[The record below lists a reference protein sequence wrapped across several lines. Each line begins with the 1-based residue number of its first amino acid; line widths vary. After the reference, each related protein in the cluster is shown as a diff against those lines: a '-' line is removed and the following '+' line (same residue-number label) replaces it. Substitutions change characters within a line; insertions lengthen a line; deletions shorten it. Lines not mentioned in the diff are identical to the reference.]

1 MKGTK
6 LLKQFYIASAVLFCV
21 GITGCRDKVSDI
33 YKGGKEE
40 PEKVPNDFDFS
51 TSSDVQVNI
60 HYDVPKGYKVHFEAY
75 TRNPISLNEEKSFV
89 KDETMMPFIEGWT
102 DGNGDFSY
110 IAEIASMSNEV
121 YVYSSDEGVPML
133 MKSEIMGDKV
143 IVASETSVVS
153 DFASGT
159 SRAVASRANYKSWPG
174 YNYNWI
180 SLGEWDDNGKPDY
193 LLSDETLRYTPTA
206 TFNGVVNGTRPDNTQ
221 LATYYMC
228 ASIEIK
234 EKANVYLNYISH
246 NGSERNNTLAYY
258 TYTNEPTR
266 EEALKNLVIAY
277 PNTRASGL
285 NKGDVIQLYYN
296 NNGELEKDFPIGVKI
311 GFVLLIDA
319 FKGSTVATSGNIM
332 YSANSFNRW
341 NFTDALTA
349 SKPGLISY
357 VADGQYVL
365 AFEDQP
371 WNEQAGRNALPDFHD
386 DIFVI
391 TANPITSIPAPEPG
405 KDPVLPDYKAIIKT
419 YGILGFEDNW
429 PDKGDYDLND
439 VTMSYVR
446 TSYVDELYLIMA
458 LDEKYTFIN
467 NGATY
472 SNAFGYIIDE
482 NLSLDAIKSCDVTSS
497 YSCSGQG
504 IDYDIESPATIMLFD
519 NSKAV
524 PQNTVF
530 EVRTVLK
537 TPMFLYNKFN
547 PFIIVNKEK
556 SWLEQDRIEVHLPKY
571 APTSKGNSSLFNTG
585 DDASSGSN
593 YYVREGNYPF
603 AINLLGVSSDF
614 VVPEEQKAVDVT
626 YPDFKDWVD
635 SDGGKNKDW
644 YLHPVSDK

>member
-6 LLKQFYIASAVLFCV
+6 LLKQIYIASAVLFCV

-75 TRNPISLNEEKSFV
+75 TRNPISLNEEKSYV
-89 KDETMMPFIEGWT
+89 KDETMIPFIEGWT

-110 IAEIASMSNEV
+110 TAEIASMSNEV
-121 YVYSSDEGVPML
+121 YVYSSDEGVPTL
-133 MKSEIMGDKV
+133 MKSEIMGDQV
-143 IVASETSVVS
+143 IVASETSVIS

-159 SRAVASRANYKSWPG
+159 SRAVASRANYKKWPK
-174 YNYNWI
+174 YKYDWI
-180 SLGEWDDNGKPDY
+180 PLGGWDDNGKPDY

-206 TFNGVVNGTRPDNTQ
+206 TFNGVVNATRPDNTQ
-221 LATYYMC
+221 LATFFMC
-228 ASIEIK
+228 TSIDIQ

-296 NNGELEKDFPIGVKI
+296 NNGKLEKDFPIGVKI

-319 FKGSTVATSGNIM
+319 FKASTVTTYSNVM
-332 YSANSFNRW
+332 YSANTLNKW

-357 VADGQYVL
+357 AADGQYVL

-446 TSYVDELYLIMA
+446 TSYVDDFYRTMA

-472 SNAFGYIIDE
+472 SNAFGYILDE
-482 NLSLDAIKSCDVTSS
+482 NLSHDAIKSCDVKSS
-497 YSCSGQG
+497 YSCAGQG
-504 IDYDIESPATIMLFD
+504 VDDDIEFPATIMLFD

-524 PQNTVF
+524 PRNTVF

-537 TPMFLYNKFN
+537 TPMSLYKFN

-556 SWLEQDRIEVHLPKY
+556 NWLEQDRIEVHLPKY

-603 AINLLGVSSDF
+603 AINLTEVTSDF

-626 YPDFKDWVD
+626 YPNFKGWVD
-635 SDGGKNKDW
+635 SNGKNNQDW

>member
-6 LLKQFYIASAVLFCV
+6 LLKQIYIASAVLFCV

-75 TRNPISLNEEKSFV
+75 TRNPISLNEEKSYV
-89 KDETMMPFIEGWT
+89 KDETMIPFIEGWT
-102 DGNGDFSY
+102 DENGDFSY
-110 IAEIASMSNEV
+110 TAKIASMSKEI

-133 MKSEIMGDKV
+133 MKSEITGDKV
-143 IVASETSVVS
+143 
-153 DFASGT
+153 
-159 SRAVASRANYKSWPG
+159 AVASKTSVAVDFVSGRSRVVAGRANYKSWPK
-174 YNYNWI
+174 YTYNWI
-180 SLGEWDDNGKPDY
+180 PLGEWDSDGTPSY
-193 LLSDETLRYTPTA
+193 LLSDETLHYTPTA
-206 TFNGVVNGTRPDNTQ
+206 TFNGIVNATHPDNTD
-221 LATYYMC
+221 LATFFMC
-228 ASIEIK
+228 TSINIQ

-246 NGSERNNTLAYY
+246 NNSARNNTLAYY
-258 TYTNEPTR
+258 TYTGKLNR
-266 EEALKNLVIAY
+266 EQIHEKLVIAY

-285 NKGDVIQLYYN
+285 HSGDVIQLYYN
-296 NNGELEKDFPIGVKI
+296 NNGTLEADFPAGTKI

-319 FKGSTVATSGNIM
+319 FNKGNVANSGNIM
-332 YSANSFNRW
+332 YSDNLLNRW
-341 NFTDALTA
+341 NFSDVQTA

-357 VADGQYVL
+357 IADEQYVL

-371 WNEQAGRNALPDFHD
+371 WDEQRNRNALPDFHD

-391 TANPITSIPAPEPG
+391 TSNPITSIPAPEPG
-405 KDPVLPDYKAIIKT
+405 NDPVLPDYEAIIKT
-419 YGILGFEDNW
+419 YGVLGFEDNW

-446 TSYVDELYLIMA
+446 TFYVNDFYQTIA

-472 SNAFGYIIDE
+472 SNGFGYIIDE
-482 NLSLDAIKSCDVTSS
+482 NLSLDAIKSCEVRSS

-504 IDYDIESPATIMLFD
+504 KDNDIKSPATIMLFD

-524 PQNTVF
+524 ARNTVF
-530 EVRTVLK
+530 EVRTLLK
-537 TPMFLYNKFN
+537 NPTYLSTEFN

-556 SWLEQDRIEVHLPKY
+556 SWMEQDRIEVHLPMF
-571 APTSKGNSSLFNTG
+571 APTSKGNSALFGSG
-585 DDASSGSN
+585 DDASFGNN

-603 AINLLGVSSDF
+603 AINLADVLSDF
-614 VVPEEQKAVDVT
+614 VVPEERKAVDAT
-626 YPDFKDWVD
+626 YPDFNNWVETK
-635 SDGGKNKDW
+635 GAENKDW
-644 YLHPVSDK
+644 YLHPNK

>member
-51 TSSDVQVNI
+51 TSSDVQVGI

-75 TRNPISLNEEKSFV
+75 TRNPISLNEEKSYV
-89 KDETMMPFIEGWT
+89 KDETMIPFIEGWT
-102 DGNGDFSY
+102 DENGDFSY
-110 IAEIASMSNEV
+110 TAKIASMSKEI

-133 MKSEIMGDKV
+133 MKSEITGDKV
-143 IVASETSVVS
+143 IVASKTSVAVDFVS
-153 DFASGT
+153 ER
-159 SRAVASRANYKSWPG
+159 SRVVAGRANYKSWPK

-180 SLGEWDDNGKPDY
+180 PLGTWDANGKPDY
-193 LLSDETLRYTPTA
+193 LLSDESLHYTPTA
-206 TFNGVVNGTRPDNTQ
+206 IFNGIVNATRPDNTH
-221 LATYYMC
+221 LAMFFMC
-228 ASIEIK
+228 ASINIQER
-234 EKANVYLNYISH
+234 ANVYLNYISH

-258 TYTNEPTR
+258 TYTKEPTL
-266 EEALKNLVIAY
+266 EEVLKNLVIAY

-285 NKGDVIQLYYN
+285 ETGDVIQLYYN
-296 NNGELEKDFPIGVKI
+296 NNGTLEKDFPADTKI

-319 FKGSTVATSGNIM
+319 FKGNTIANSGNIM
-332 YSANSFNRW
+332 YSANKLNSW

-371 WNEQAGRNALPDFHD
+371 WNEQAGRNALPDFYD

-391 TANPITSIPAPEPG
+391 TSNPITSIPAPEPG
-405 KDPVLPDYKAIIKT
+405 KDPILPDYKAIIKT
-419 YGILGFEDNW
+419 YGVLGFEDNW

-446 TSYVDELYLIMA
+446 TFYLNDSYQTMA

-472 SNAFGYIIDE
+472 SNGFGYIIDE
-482 NLSLDAIKSCDVTSS
+482 NLSLDAIESCEVKSS

-504 IDYDIESPATIMLFD
+504 KDNDIKSPATIMLFD

-524 PQNTVF
+524 ARNTVF
-530 EVRTVLK
+530 EVRTLLK
-537 TPMFLYNKFN
+537 NPTYLSTEFN

-556 SWLEQDRIEVHLPKY
+556 SWMEQDRIEVHLPMY
-571 APTSKGNSSLFNTG
+571 APTSKGNSALFGSG
-585 DDASSGSN
+585 DDASSGNN

-603 AINLLGVSSDF
+603 AINLADVLSDF
-614 VVPEEQKAVDVT
+614 VVPEERKAVDET
-626 YPDFKDWVD
+626 YPDFNNWVD
-635 SDGGKNKDW
+635 TKGAENKDW
-644 YLHPVSDK
+644 YLHPNK